1 MLRGRGPRGMP
12 RPGVVPP
19 VRTTRPRGPVR
30 LLLRAVAGYNPS
42 MTINVPDDIL
52 RQAGLTE
59 RDALVEFACRLFD
72 AERLDLFAGARLAGL
87 SRADFEAE
95 LRARR
100 IPIYRPTLQ
109 DVDDDEAALGKLGA

>member
-1 MLRGRGPRGMP
+1 MGLLILRIPLGLPAS
-12 RPGVVPP
+12 
-19 VRTTRPRGPVR
+19 TS
-30 LLLRAVAGYNPS
+30 YNS
-42 MTINVPDDIL
+42 HVTINVPDDIL

-59 RDALVEFACRLFD
+59 QEAVVEFACRLFD

-87 SRADFEAE
+87 SRSEFEAE